1 MKIAIILPHFY
12 PYVGGGETMFYDV
25 ARGMVERGHEVRV
38 VAELVD
44 EEHTGHKV
52 VDGIQVWYCPWKSM
66 FGHPF
71 PRTKDI
77 EPHIRWCDVVHT
89 SIFTTA
95 PVVSTLARKYHK
107 PSLLSVYEVRGK
119 KWFWSDVFYRAL
131 IYYAVEQFSCRQK
144 FDVYHSVSD
153 STSRD
158 IKKFCGKNKNV
169 IRVYN
174 ANEVDPSL
182 ANPDFSLREYFG
194 LNATDR
200 IFLYYGRPGKTKGIQ
215 VYEKALLN
223 LKKKNAFAD
232 DVKFCF
238 VLGEEPKDLRK
249 AFISHI
255 EKEGLSDKV
264 LFQHS
269 LGRPDLMAAIMQ
281 ADYVVVPSITEGFG
295 FSALEACQLGTPLI
309 YSDGCSLPEV
319 TYGKVL
325 DFANRDADQLEDRI
339 KAVMDKGIDAFKD
352 VPAKTFKM
360 EDMIDGVEKI
370 LLDLVK

>member
-1 MKIAIILPHFY
+1 MKIAMILPHFY
-12 PYVGGGETMFYDV
+12 PYVGGGEHLFYCLAKGFV
-25 ARGMVERGHEVRV
+25 AKGHQVRV
-38 VAELVD
+38 VTRNVG
-44 EEHTGHKV
+44 EEYLGDKV
-52 VDGIQVWYCPWKSM
+52 VDGIEVKYCPWKEM

-71 PRTKDI
+71 PKKKDMVDAVK
-77 EPHIRWCDVVHT
+77 WCDVVHT
-89 SIFTTA
+89 STYTTSA
-95 PVVSTLARKYHK
+95 ITSRLARKYKK
-107 PSLLSVYEVRGK
+107 PSVITIHEVRGN
-119 KWFWSDVFYRAL
+119 KWYWCDNFINATIFYM
-131 IYYAVEQFSCRQK
+131 VEQWSCRQK